1 MKQKILFYGN
11 CHTWAL
17 GRYFLL
23 DPELQEKFEVIGADR
38 SCKPM
43 TQSAVNFQVW
53 TKKNHSVQQEFYTA
67 VHEKIK
73 QADFFVFQDMGL
85 SSCIPELTTKFLCDN
100 IVTGKAICVPNPRLT
115 VHCFEL
121 SESNPYIKYAQTKVS
136 DPNNVGEIIEF
147 LRTSDDPKL
156 TEILEQE
163 YPISTVYTE
172 GRNENHQRANMH
184 KEQYPTYICMEN
196 FLKENFK
203 TKVMAFDPMH
213 PTKAYFVELLRLLTN
228 IGLPDFNV
236 KEEHCKVQGPQLA
249 KINPMQFKFF
259 REYFPL
265 LNDEFET
272 NCRNR
277 NLIKKLS
284 EILNLVDPKN

>member
-17 GRYFLL
+17 GKYFLS

-43 TQSAVNFQVW
+43 TRSAVNFQVW
-53 TKKNHSVQQEFYTA
+53 TKENHPIQREFYTA

-100 IVTGKAICVPNPRLT
+100 IVTGKAICFPNPRLT
-115 VHCFEL
+115 MHCFDL
-121 SESNPYIKYAQTKVS
+121 IESNPYIKYAQTKVS
-136 DPNNVGEIIEF
+136 DPHNVKEIVEF
-147 LRTSDDPKL
+147 LCTSDDPKL

-163 YPISTVYTE
+163 YPISNVYIE
-172 GRNENHQRANMH
+172 GRNENHQRARLH
-184 KEQYPTYICMEN
+184 SEQYPNYICMEG
-196 FLKENFK
+196 FIKENLK
-203 TKVMAFDPMH
+203 TKVVAFDPMH
-213 PTKAYFVELLRLLTN
+213 PTKAYFVELLKLLLTN
-228 IGLPDFNV
+228 IGLTDFNI
-236 KEEHCKVQGPQLA
+236 KEEHCKAQGQQLA
-249 KINPMQFKFF
+249 AINPMRFKFF

-272 NCRNR
+272 NCKNR
-277 NLIKKLS
+277 NLFKKIS
-284 EILNLVDPKN
+284 KIISLV